1 MKKII
6 SMLLVL
12 SVIFSFSVSAGAYSG
27 KNLEA
32 PKAGEVVIDGDLSEW
47 DTSKCL
53 RIDSDSQIIDQIE
66 HWDGVEDCSVELYAM
81 WDEENLYIAMK
92 ILDDTPLVYR
102 EGFPLDEL
110 DAVILFLSTNPDADP
125 DRTAYE
131 ATDWRLVQSADKYK
145 DEYDFFNYIDREMIA
160 DNKGWET
167 QGEYGDEQVFDDYEA
182 AIVSI
187 DGGIIW
193 ESKIPLHNFSN
204 DQIPQL
210 VPEAGKSPETFQAH
224 PGQEIEPYL
233 QSGMLLNL
241 NQVWDY
247 ANLSERALP
256 GLEQLCTAS
265 DGNKYIVPIGIHKSN
280 VIFYN
285 IHVFEE
291 LGIEIPDHED
301 ITWDEFWSLCDQLA
315 EKMPEGSYP
324 IDLGDRKG
332 WPASQVFEDI
342 MLGTDPQIYEDF
354 INGNYNVE
362 DVTKVLAT
370 YAKLMDYVAPDHS
383 SRDWYEASGQ
393 VVAGT
398 YAMQIMGAW
407 MQPLM
412 TSMGQEYGKDYGIF
426 TFPGTEGWFGM
437 CIDGFVV
444 SNDSAD
450 VNAGVR
456 WAYNVSTPEVQTSF
470 SALKESISPYSDTPD
485 DTYCELT
492 LKFKNQLMDGD
503 TRVYPSFTHGTAL
516 PWSASTSLQTQIQE
530 FATSSDHDAEYFA
543 NKIVN
548 VLKEASVKG
557 DWNLVD

>member
-1 MKKII
+1 MKLKKLCALALAAVLAFSALPLSASAAKNPKRNADEMDIPAILEDTGEKGTVNVYHWWTAGGEKDAIESVVDGFKEVYGKIKAKSNAI
-6 SMLLVL
+6 PGGAGGAMVMKVKVL
-12 SVIFSFSVSAGAYSG
+12 
-27 KNLEA
+27 
-32 PKAGEVVIDGDLSEW
+32 
-47 DTSKCL
+47 
-53 RIDSDSQIIDQIE
+53 QQ
-66 HWDGVEDCSVELYAM
+66 
-81 WDEENLYIAMK
+81 
-92 ILDDTPLVYR
+92 
-102 EGFPLDEL
+102 
-110 DAVILFLSTNPDADP
+110 
-125 DRTAYE
+125 
-131 ATDWRLVQSADKYK
+131 
-145 DEYDFFNYIDREMIA
+145 
-160 DNKGWET
+160 
-167 QGEYGDEQVFDDYEA
+167 
-182 AIVSI
+182 
-187 DGGIIW
+187 
-193 ESKIPLHNFSN
+193 
-204 DQIPQL
+204 
-210 VPEAGKSPETFQAH
+210 AGKSPETFQAH

-315 EKMPEGSYP
+315 AKMPEGSYP

-342 MLGTDPQIYEDF
+342 MMGTDPQIYEDF

-412 TSMGQEYGKDYGIF
+412 TSMGQVYGEDYGIF

-492 LKFKNQLMDGD
+492 LKFKNQLTDGN
-503 TRVYPSFTHGTAL
+503 TKVYPSFTHGTAL